1 MQAFW
6 KERAVLCSLGMRAHK
21 RACRRGGEPAG
32 AEFCGGVLLGPV
44 LQQSIYIYRTMNLG
58 VEVHI
63 RYNLIAPSVYLHSTP
78 PLCFAPMALLLLH
91 SFVAFSGGEAACLCW
106 KAGRA
111 GAVIFF
117 PVVCSAPQTSLVHKC
132 LNE

>member
-1 MQAFW
+1 MEALGWLLPQDFSREATDDGALGLQDLTPSIMQAFW

-44 LQQSIYIYRTMNLG
+44 LQQGIYIYRTMNLG
-58 VEVHI
+58 VEVRI

-78 PLCFAPMALLLLH
+78 PLCFALMALILLH
-91 SFVAFSGGEAACLCW
+91 SFVAFS
-106 KAGRA
+106 
-111 GAVIFF
+111 
-117 PVVCSAPQTSLVHKC
+117 
-132 LNE
+132 